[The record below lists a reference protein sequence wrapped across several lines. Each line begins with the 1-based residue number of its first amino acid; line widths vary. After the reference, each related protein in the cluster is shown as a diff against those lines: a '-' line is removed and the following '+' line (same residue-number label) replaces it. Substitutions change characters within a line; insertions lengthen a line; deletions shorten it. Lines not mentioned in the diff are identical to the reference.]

1 MSNPNFTPMSESQ
14 REEVRL
20 KRLADQEWAREHL
33 KTEYMDENY
42 WRDTASKY
50 GLRLPGWWIPSS
62 EVKYIRRACKKAGV
76 EVSDFID
83 STGFSN
89 LNQLAANNPT
99 FTALAMV
106 GLVLEYREGCQSD
119 CLA

>member
-1 MSNPNFTPMSESQ
+1 MSNPSFTPMSQEQ
-14 REEVRL
+14 REEIRL
-20 KRLADQEWAREHL
+20 KRIADQEYAKEHL

-42 WRDTASKY
+42 WRETASKY
-50 GLRLPGWWIPSS
+50 GLRLPGWWISSS
-62 EVKYIRRACKKAGV
+62 EVKYIRRACKKVGV
-76 EVSDFID
+76 EVSDFIE

-106 GLVLEYREGCQSD
+106 GLVLEFKEGQNV
-119 CLA
+119 

>member
-1 MSNPNFTPMSESQ
+1 MTHLVLMSEEQ
-14 REEVRL
+14 REAIKL
-20 KRLADQEWAREHL
+20 KRIADQEWAKNNL
-33 KTEYMDENY
+33 KVAYMDENY

-62 EVKYIRRACKKAGV
+62 ELKYIRRACKKLGI
-76 EVSDFID
+76 EVSDFLN

-89 LNQLAANNPT
+89 LNQLAENNSSL
-99 FTALAMV
+99 TALCMV
-106 GLVLEYREGCQSD
+106 GLCIEYAESIKTD

>member
-1 MSNPNFTPMSESQ
+1 MLAPMNEEQ
-14 REEVRL
+14 RQAVKD
-20 KRLADQEWAREHL
+20 KRLADQQYAKEHL

-42 WRDTASKY
+42 WRETASKY

-62 EVKYIRRACKKAGV
+62 EVKYIRRACKKLDI
-76 EVSDFID
+76 EVGDFLA

-89 LNQLAANNPT
+89 LNQLAENNPR

-106 GLVLEYREGCQSD
+106 GLVIEFKENGNV
-119 CLA
+119 

>member
-1 MSNPNFTPMSESQ
+1 MSNPNFTPMTEQQ

-20 KRLADQEWAREHL
+20 KRVADQEYAKEHL

-42 WRDTASKY
+42 WRETASKY

-62 EVKYIRRACKKAGV
+62 EVKYIRRACKKLDIDVAQFV
-76 EVSDFID
+76 E

-89 LNQLAANNPT
+89 LSQLAENNPR
-99 FTALAMV
+99 FTAVAMV
-106 GLVLEYREGCQSD
+106 GLVLEFKENN
-119 CLA
+119 

>member
-1 MSNPNFTPMSESQ
+1 MSKTFVPMSDEQ
-14 REEVRL
+14 RQVVKENREAAQL
-20 KRLADQEWAREHL
+20 WAKENL

-42 WRDTASKY
+42 WRDTASKV

-62 EVKYIRRACKKAGV
+62 EVKYIRRACKKLNIDIN
-76 EVSDFID
+76 DFTD

-89 LNQLAANNPT
+89 LNQLVANNPT

-106 GLVLEYREGCQSD
+106 GLVLEYKEGCQSD

>member
-1 MSNPNFTPMSESQ
+1 MSHLVPMTDEQRQAVKNKRISSQ
-14 REEVRL
+14 EYAKVN
-20 KRLADQEWAREHL
+20 L
-33 KTEYMDENY
+33 KTEYIDENY

-62 EVKYIRRACKKAGV
+62 EVKYIRRACKKVGI

-89 LNQLAANNPT
+89 LNQLAESNPT
-99 FTALAMV
+99 FTALSMV
-106 GLVLEYREGCQSD
+106 GLVLEFKEALSASD
-119 CLA
+119 

>member
-1 MSNPNFTPMSESQ
+1 MISITKEM
-14 REEVRL
+14 REKGYALLEEKKEYARNNL
-20 KRLADQEWAREHL
+20 KLDWA
-33 KTEYMDENY
+33 DENY
-42 WRDTASKY
+42 WRETASKY

-62 EVKYIRRACKKAGV
+62 EVKYIRRACKKVGV
-76 EVSDFID
+76 EVNDFID

-106 GLVLEYREGCQSD
+106 GLLLEYKEGCESD
-119 CLA
+119 CLT

>member
-1 MSNPNFTPMSESQ
+1 MSTEHLVRMTDEQ
-14 REEVRL
+14 REVAKL
-20 KRLADQEWAREHL
+20 KRIADQEYARQHL
-33 KTEYMDENY
+33 KTEYMDQNY
-42 WRDTASKY
+42 WVDTASKY
-50 GLRLPGWWIPSS
+50 GLRLPGWWIPAR
-62 EVKYIRRACKKAGV
+62 EVKYIRRACKKVGV
-76 EVSDFID
+76 KVSDFID

-106 GLVLEYREGCQSD
+106 GLVLEYKEGRQSD